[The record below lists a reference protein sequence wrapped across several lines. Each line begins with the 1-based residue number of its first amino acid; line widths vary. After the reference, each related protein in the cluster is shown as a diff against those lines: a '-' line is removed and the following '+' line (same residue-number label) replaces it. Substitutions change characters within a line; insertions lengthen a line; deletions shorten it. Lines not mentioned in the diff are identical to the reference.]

1 MTYMKISKILLILF
15 LLLFSNGVKAK
26 QKIVYVNM
34 NVIMNDS
41 LAGKSISQQLE
52 KINQSNLK
60 SFKKLETSLKLEE
73 TKILSQKNV
82 LNEEEFKKKIISLQA
97 KISDYNNSKKKTIN
111 ELSKKKLN
119 AQASLI
125 NSITPILAD
134 YSKENSISMI
144 VSKQN
149 IIIGKKELDITA
161 EILKILNNKISN
173 ISLK

>member
-15 LLLFSNGVKAK
+15 LLLFSNGVKAE

-97 KISDYNNSKKKTIN
+97 KISDYNNSKKKN
-111 ELSKKKLN
+111 
-119 AQASLI
+119 
-125 NSITPILAD
+125 
-134 YSKENSISMI
+134 Y
-144 VSKQN
+144 
-149 IIIGKKELDITA
+149 
-161 EILKILNNKISN
+161 
-173 ISLK
+173 